1 MSALGPIAYKIA
13 APADMRA
20 YTIMLGLNQPREQ
33 TMRPRILERPLRPL
47 AAVLAGG
54 LTAAVLDIT
63 YAFIAFG
70 LRGASPMQILQSVA
84 SGLLGKASYTGGV
97 AAAVLGGVLHVAI
110 ALVMAAVYGI
120 ASRFLPALNRRPWL
134 WGPAYGFGCYVVMN
148 LVVLPLRF
156 GPRPAPNLDLVL
168 GGVAIHMFGVGLP
181 IALFA
186 ARAAFAPP
194 TATPTAAA

>member
-1 MSALGPIAYKIA
+1 MNALGPIAYKIA
-13 APADMRA
+13 ARADMQA
-20 YTIMLGLNQPREQ
+20 YTIMLGLDPAERK
-33 TMRPRILERPLRPL
+33 MRPQILQRPLRPL
-47 AAVLAGG
+47 TAVLAGG
-54 LTAAVLDIT
+54 LTAAMLDII

-97 AAAVLGGVLHVAI
+97 AAAALGGVLHVAI

-134 WGPAYGFGCYVVMN
+134 WGPAYGFGCYIVMN
-148 LVVLPLRF
+148 FVVLPLRF
-156 GPRPAPNLDLVL
+156 GPRPAPDLDVLL

-181 IALFA
+181 IALVA

>member
-1 MSALGPIAYKIA
+1 
-13 APADMRA
+13 
-20 YTIMLGLNQPREQ
+20 
-33 TMRPRILERPLRPL
+33 MRPQSLERPRPL
-47 AAVLAGG
+47 TAVLAGG

-70 LRGASPMQILQSVA
+70 LRGVSPMTILQSVA

-97 AAAVLGGVLHVAI
+97 AAAALGGVLHVVI
-110 ALVMAAVYGI
+110 ALVMAAVYGV
-120 ASRFLPALNRRPWL
+120 ASRLLPTLNRRPWL

-148 LVVLPLRF
+148 FVVLPLRF
-156 GPRPAPNLDLVL
+156 GPRPTPDLDLLL

-194 TATPTAAA
+194 VGTPTPAA

>member
-1 MSALGPIAYKIA
+1 MQ
-13 APADMRA
+13 A
-20 YTIMLGLNQPREQ
+20 YTIMLGLDPARDK

-70 LRGASPMQILQSVA
+70 LRGASPMEILQSVA
-84 SGLLGKASYTGGV
+84 AGLLGKASYAGGV
-97 AAAVLGGVLHVAI
+97 AAAALGGVLHVAI
-110 ALVMAAVYGI
+110 ALVMAAVYVV
-120 ASRFLPALNRRPWL
+120 ASRFLPTLNRRPWL

-148 LVVLPLRF
+148 FVVLPLRF
-156 GPRPAPNLDLVL
+156 GPRPAPDLDVLL

-194 TATPTAAA
+194 TAAHTPAA